1 MQVTGLTPTL
11 GPPVRLLQRGSP
23 GDVLPRPGTHTLPS
37 RPLPGPSPYL
47 LRDLVKVEE
56 LEML

>member
-1 MQVTGLTPTL
+1 MGCVQSPSQPAAA
-11 GPPVRLLQRGSP
+11 GPGELSVQAGGPDPPCPV
-23 GDVLPRPGTHTLPS
+23 
-37 RPLPGPSPYL
+37 GPSPYL

>member
-1 MQVTGLTPTL
+1 MDLPQDIWNHQDLRL
-11 GPPVRLLQRGSP
+11 GQTDDAHTYTHLV
-23 GDVLPRPGTHTLPS
+23 THTHTPS
-37 RPLPGPSPYL
+37 FVPYL